1 MTNNISPPE
10 QVGFIGIGNMGAPM
24 AHLLTQAGY
33 RLYITDKSAAAV
45 EDFAA
50 THPACETPAD
60 LPSLGAACNVV
71 ITMLPNGQI
80 VREVL
85 LGDGGVAD
93 GLAAGAMVID
103 MSSSSAV
110 GTRQLH
116 AELAQRNIQLI
127 DAPVSGGVKKA
138 VDGSLAIMAGG
149 AEAAVKYCQPLL
161 QVMGR
166 VFYTGIPGSG
176 HAMKALNNYL
186 SAASLA
192 SASEAIMAGKR
203 FGLDP
208 DLMVEIL
215 NVSSGR
221 SNSTETKFP
230 LYILNREFNS
240 GFAIGLL
247 AKDLRLAREIAQST
261 DTPAA
266 LLQTC
271 AGLWEQAE
279 AELGFQADHTEIM
292 KYLEALADD

>member
-1 MTNNISPPE
+1 MTSNISPPE
-10 QVGFIGIGNMGAPM
+10 KIGFIGIGNMGAPM
-24 AHLLTQAGY
+24 AHLLAQAGY
-33 RLYITDKSAAAV
+33 RLLVADKSTAAV
-45 EDFAA
+45 HCFASE
-50 THPACETPAD
+50 HECEIPAD
-60 LPSLGAACNVV
+60 LPSLGASCRVV
-71 ITMLPNGQI
+71 ITMLPDGHI

-85 LGDGGVAD
+85 LGKDGVAG
-93 GLAAGAMVID
+93 GLASGAIVID
-103 MSSSSAV
+103 MSSCSAV
-110 GTRQLH
+110 GTRRLH
-116 AELAQRNIQLI
+116 EELAQHEIQLI

-149 AEAAVKYCQPLL
+149 SEAAVKYCQPMLE
-161 QVMGR
+161 VMGR

-208 DLMVEIL
+208 TLMVEIL

-230 LYILNREFNS
+230 LYILNRQFNS

-247 AKDLRLAREIAQST
+247 AKDLRLAQEIAQTT
-261 DTPAA
+261 DTPDT
-266 LLQTC
+266 LMQTC
-271 AGLWEQAE
+271 VGLWEHAE
-279 AELGFQADHTEIM
+279 AQLGFQADHTEIM
-292 KYLEALADD
+292 KYLETLVED